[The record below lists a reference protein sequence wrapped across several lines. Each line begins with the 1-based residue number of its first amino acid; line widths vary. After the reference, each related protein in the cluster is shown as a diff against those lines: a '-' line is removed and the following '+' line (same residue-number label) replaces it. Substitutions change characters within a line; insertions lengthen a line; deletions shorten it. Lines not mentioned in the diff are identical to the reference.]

1 VAFAVAVHE
10 PVQSALHFVV
20 QSAVVGT
27 DTHCVLQWSSQHELH
42 DAWQSV
48 DEDDDEE
55 EDVPPSGDVP
65 EDEDEEEL
73 DVQDE
78 LHPDSQRD
86 VQSVVQSRAGG
97 LVEQLVEQLDW
108 QLETQLASAD
118 AEHFE
123 SHCFSSFAA
132 HASSH
137 AAEAQC
143 VEQLLWRTRLHCAL
157 ASTSMFP
164 HAEIVEAC
172 AARGNVTTPAIVR
185 EATARGGSARRTRLE
200 IAFMPGEQCNR

>member
-1 VAFAVAVHE
+1 MAFAVAVHE

-20 QSAVVGT
+20 QSSVVGI
-27 DTHCVLQWSSQHELH
+27 DTHCVLQWSSQHALH

-55 EDVPPSGDVP
+55 EDVPPSGEVP

-108 QLETQLASAD
+108 QLEPQLASAD

-123 SHCFSSFAA
+123 SHCFSSVAA
-132 HASSH
+132 HASRTPPKRNVSSNCFGGRGCT
-137 AAEAQC
+137 ARWLRC
-143 VEQLLWRTRLHCAL
+143 RCSRTRRSWRRVCR
-157 ASTSMFP
+157 P
-164 HAEIVEAC
+164 WQRDHAGDREGSDCEGREC
-172 AARGNVTTPAIVR
+172 AANALGDRFHAG
-185 EATARGGSARRTRLE
+185 
-200 IAFMPGEQCNR
+200 

>member
-20 QSAVVGT
+20 QSSVVGI
-27 DTHCVLQWSSQHELH
+27 DTHCVLQWSSQHALH

-55 EDVPPSGDVP
+55 E
-65 EDEDEEEL
+65 

-143 VEQLLWRTRLHCAL
+143 VEQLFWRTRLHCAL
-157 ASTSMFP
+157 ASMSMFP
-164 HAEIVEAC
+164 HAESVEAC
-172 AARGNVTTPAIVR
+172 AARGNVITPAIVR
-185 EATARGGSARRTRLE
+185 EATAMGGSARRTRLG